1 MLTNVKSLKDYL
13 ITSLKLPED
22 CIEVYSADGTA
33 ANPGKYLTTLLKE
46 YGFEKPDVTEGIKI
60 GATAK
65 ASVTETIESAARRC
79 HFPKECIK
87 SKTKMALFW
96 TGIRSL
102 PPCGKNTTNN
112 RRRLVASKVG
122 QTKRRGK
129 TPPVMR
135 PACPYFTMSASA
147 FFMPFF

>member
-46 YGFEKPDVTEGIKI
+46 YGFEKPDVTEDIKI

-79 HFPKECIK
+79 HFPKECIRFK
-87 SKTKMALFW
+87 DKDGSVLDGHTLIATVREKY
-96 TGIRSL
+96 
-102 PPCGKNTTNN
+102 N
-112 RRRLVASKVG
+112 
-122 QTKRRGK
+122 Q
-129 TPPVMR
+129 
-135 PACPYFTMSASA
+135 
-147 FFMPFF
+147 